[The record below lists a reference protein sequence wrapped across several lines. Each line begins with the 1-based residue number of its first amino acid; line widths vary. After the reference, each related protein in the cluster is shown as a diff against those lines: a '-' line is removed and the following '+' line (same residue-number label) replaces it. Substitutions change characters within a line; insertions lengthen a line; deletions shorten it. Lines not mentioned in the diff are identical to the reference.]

1 MDTALQNRLSA
12 IWEAPDF
19 TTFFKKYAK
28 RPPLYIKKGKS
39 IFYEGDQPE
48 KIYFIAEGFVKMHHT
63 SKEGK
68 DTIIYLYGPGS
79 ILGVR
84 ALTSIDRDLKHDAEA
99 ITDVKIIT
107 MSRVDYIDTLAK
119 NPEHVVDLLHV
130 FIERLNYTEQK
141 LEGFIINDATSRV
154 AAFLYNCVVRF
165 GGKQKGE
172 IMLPIPLTH
181 QDIADFV
188 GSFRETIT
196 GAIQRL
202 EKEKVLTYKRGGI
215 TILDTQKL
223 QRFAQ
228 NGKRNS

>member
-1 MDTALQNRLSA
+1 MDQALKNRLST
-12 IWEAPDF
+12 IWKAPDF
-19 TTFFKKYAK
+19 TAFFKKYAK
-28 RPPLYIKKGKS
+28 RPPLHIKKGRS

-84 ALTSIDRDLKHDAEA
+84 ALTSVDRDLKHDAEA

-107 MSRVDYIDTLAK
+107 MSREDYVDILAQ
-119 NPEHVVDLLHV
+119 NPEHLVDLLHV
-130 FIERLNYTEQK
+130 FIERLNYTEKK

-165 GGKQKGE
+165 GTV
-172 IMLPIPLTH
+172 LPVPLTH
-181 QDIADFV
+181 QNIADFV

-196 GAIQRL
+196 GAIQHL

-223 QRFAQ
+223 KRFAQ
-228 NGKRNS
+228 EGRRTP